1 MLYQAAKSDIK
12 KFVGSLLADDDNKQE
27 DQQSLL
33 SAGRNEIVNLA
44 VWLLFSEKA
53 IKYDD
58 YSLM

>member
-1 MLYQAAKSDIK
+1 MICQAAKSDIK
-12 KFVGSLLADDDNKQE
+12 KFVGSLIAADDNKQE